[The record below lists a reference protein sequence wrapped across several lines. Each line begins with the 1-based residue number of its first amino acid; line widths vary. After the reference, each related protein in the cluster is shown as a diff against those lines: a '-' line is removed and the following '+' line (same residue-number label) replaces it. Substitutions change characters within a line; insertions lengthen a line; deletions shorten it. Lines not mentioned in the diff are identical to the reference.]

1 MEPTV
6 TPARSKIKSPAFG
19 TIVPSQS
26 RYRGLIVLIENTR
39 ELKTMLTFTTPS
51 NPEAG
56 APRGVLHRC
65 DESCLPNP
73 APLTDSQ
80 FAQIA
85 RGLAHP
91 TRIAILR
98 QLRNGQPR
106 SAGEIIADTGLAQST
121 VSEHLRFLRDAQVL
135 FTQKVGSRVWYCQ
148 RPAVLDQFSTAVAD
162 LAHE

>member
-1 MEPTV
+1 M
-6 TPARSKIKSPAFG
+6 
-19 TIVPSQS
+19 
-26 RYRGLIVLIENTR
+26 
-39 ELKTMLTFTTPS
+39 MTFTTTSIPR
-51 NPEAG
+51 AG
-56 APRGVLHRC
+56 APRTIPHRC
-65 DESCLPNP
+65 DESCLPNL

-98 QLRNGQPR
+98 QLSNGEPR
-106 SAGEIIADTGLAQST
+106 SAGDIITDTGLAQST

-148 RPAVLDQFSTAVAD
+148 RPSVLAQFSRAVAD
-162 LAHE
+162 LAGE